1 MYFAWPVS
9 NRPIRRQL
17 SNRIRWELTWTPSG
31 TTVLSEVTVT
41 RSERLLALIQALRRH
56 RRPVTAQQLAM
67 ELSVSVRTI
76 YRDIDTLVRQGASIA
91 GEAGVGFVMRPGF
104 MLPPLMFRDDEIE
117 ALILG
122 SRWVAQLPDAP
133 LARAAADA
141 VARITAVLPD
151 RLRQRVEDAGLFA
164 VRRTAV
170 ALDRIDASVLREAI
184 RQERKLRIGYLRDDG
199 EETVRVIWP
208 IAVAFFERVR
218 VVVAWCELRQA
229 FRHFRTDRITSA
241 ELTGERLPRRR
252 PQLLSEWRQA
262 ERAAE
267 APSIADRN

>member
-1 MYFAWPVS
+1 M
-9 NRPIRRQL
+9 
-17 SNRIRWELTWTPSG
+17 
-31 TTVLSEVTVT
+31 T

-56 RRPVTAQQLAM
+56 RRPVTAQQLAT

-122 SRWVAQLPDAP
+122 SRWVAQLPDAQ
-133 LARAAADA
+133 LALAAADT
-141 VARITAVLPD
+141 VAKITAVLPD

-164 VRRTAV
+164 VRRSAV
-170 ALDRIDASVLREAI
+170 ALDRIDASVVREAI
-184 RQERKLRIGYLRDDG
+184 RQECKLRIEYLRDDG

-262 ERAAE
+262 ERVAE
-267 APSIADRN
+267 APSTADRN

>member
-1 MYFAWPVS
+1 MAS
-9 NRPIRRQL
+9 
-17 SNRIRWELTWTPSG
+17 
-31 TTVLSEVTVT
+31 

-56 RRPVTAQQLAM
+56 RRPVTARQLAT

-76 YRDIDTLVRQGASIA
+76 YRDIETLVAQGASIA

-104 MLPPLMFRDDEIE
+104 MLPPPLMFSEDEIE
-117 ALILG
+117 ALMLG

-141 VARITAVLPD
+141 VVKIMAVLPD

-164 VRRTAV
+164 VPRTPA
-170 ALDRIDASVLREAI
+170 ALDRIDASIVREAI
-184 RQERKLRIGYLRDDG
+184 REERKLRIAYRSDDDQ
-199 EETVRVIWP
+199 ETVRVIWP
-208 IAVAFFERVR
+208 IAIAFFERVR

-252 PQLLSEWRQA
+252 AGLLTEWREA
-262 ERAAE
+262 ERVAE
-267 APSIADRN
+267 AAL